1 MWKRTPST
9 APLIV
14 SMAWLSGC
22 MAAGQKLDSQAINK
36 LEEGQTRAEVR
47 QLFGTPKRSEIGSN
61 GKSLDVF
68 NVDLPRFSPVA
79 GTRSRV
85 NTIEVRSLHVLYSA
99 EGKVERY
106 LYHVGEAKF
115 RPGPGQQWQAGA
127 WLDQNRLSNIKRG
140 VSGCADVVAMFGPAT
155 VHGLNVYGNEVW
167 SWIFVEGRA
176 GRRSTGRELA
186 VMWDAHSLVRDYIVR
201 DIQF

>member
-9 APLIV
+9 ALLIV

-99 EGKVERY
+99 EGKVARD
-106 LYHVGEAKF
+106 LYHVGKAQCG
-115 RPGPGQQWQAGA
+115 PGPGPQWKSAAG
-127 WLDQNRLSNIKRG
+127 LD
-140 VSGCADVVAMFGPAT
+140 
-155 VHGLNVYGNEVW
+155 E
-167 SWIFVEGRA
+167 
-176 GRRSTGRELA
+176 
-186 VMWDAHSLVRDYIVR
+186 
-201 DIQF
+201 